1 MNSNN
6 DELLTEEELEEEYNN
21 LKKINDETEKIVKKR
36 YEASLFYK
44 TPINVVL
51 TNVANKTIDVFK
63 ELSNIVIKPRQ
74 FKYQEKFKWWRK
86 YQIYFNEI
94 MDVLKQDDRMIYFGL
109 FLVLLAFLLNFFT
122 L

>member
-6 DELLTEEELEEEYNN
+6 DKLLTEEELEEEYNN

-94 MDVLKQDDRMIYFGL
+94 MNALKQDDRMIYFGL